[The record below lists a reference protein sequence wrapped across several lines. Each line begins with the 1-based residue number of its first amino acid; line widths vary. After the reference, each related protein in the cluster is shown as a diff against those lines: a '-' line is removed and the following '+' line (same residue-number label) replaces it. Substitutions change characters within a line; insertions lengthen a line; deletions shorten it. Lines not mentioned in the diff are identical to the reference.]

1 MKYMSE
7 IALTSN
13 AITIKADALS
23 TEAITISADKIKF
36 GTTYITSNCIITGAI
51 SHQEYHKN
59 YLFECEYCGC
69 FDDKPGNC
77 KHCGAPLK
85 IYRRR

>member
-1 MKYMSE
+1 MNSKS
-7 IALTSN
+7 
-13 AITIKADALS
+13 ITISNDTVS
-23 TEAITISADKIKF
+23 TEAITISADNIAV
-36 GTTYITSNCIITGAI
+36 GTVCYASNYIITGI
-51 SHQEYHKN
+51 IGQQEYHEN